1 MDYTVNRREFI
12 HLGSTAIAV
21 AAVDKRRPAAGGQP
35 RQDLA
40 LNRPVMVSS
49 VFYGPYQGAFAVD
62 GSPHSW
68 WASAAADPQ
77 YLIVDLQADCTIESV
92 RIEFI
97 HELGDPVPQVTRWTP
112 AHDELAG
119 YAVHYDVQVSA
130 DGKHWQTIFHTA
142 SGNGGTLTLDFTPFN
157 ARFVR
162 LNSMARSWRQ
172 WGVGIR
178 HFSVLGYCEHPRPA
192 AAGWTA
198 QRPPKAVPAATH
210 LASVG
215 GNLVDGWQLAM
226 SGPGGTAAKGE
237 EISRVGFDSSRW
249 YAAVVPGT
257 VLTTLVAANT
267 FPEPLFGL
275 NNLQIPEALNK
286 YSWWYRKTFTLA
298 AAAGGR
304 RLWLHADGIN
314 FRAKFWLNGKP
325 VGRLTGAFIR
335 GAFDIT
341 ELVKPA
347 GENALAVCVDPVP
360 HPGLPNEKSWHVSAS
375 INGGQPTRDGPNF
388 FCTVGWDWIC
398 GIRDRC
404 TGIWDHIYLKNTG
417 PVTLANP
424 FVKTVLP
431 LPDTSHA
438 TLTVEVDVSNAS
450 SSGQTGVLQ
459 GTIEGISFSRKVT
472 LGPGETRTVTLDAKD
487 YPQLVLHQP
496 RLWWPNGYGQPN
508 LYRLNLTFVMDAGVS
523 DESIIDFGVR
533 TFTYEKLP
541 ELVISCNGQK
551 IFVRGGDWGLD
562 DAMKKLPANR
572 MNAWIR
578 LHQMANLNMIRNW
591 TGESNSEEFFAQ
603 CDRHG
608 IMVWTEFWM
617 ANPGDGP
624 APDDPGVVLANARD
638 TILRYRHHACI
649 VIWCGRNEGPPPAII
664 NSALSAMAEDL
675 DGTRYYQ
682 PGSSFAGVQSGG
694 PYWYVDTEFYFQ
706 HGCNG
711 FKTEIGTVSV
721 PTVDS
726 LRGTMPEA
734 DLWPPTTDV
743 WAYHDFAR
751 FGAQN
756 VMTYLNTI
764 KTQFGPST
772 SVIDW
777 NRKAQMLN
785 YAGYRALFEGY
796 AHKLWHNVS
805 GVITWMSHP
814 AQRSTVWQLY
824 AHDLEAH
831 ASLYG
836 AQKGCQPRHVQ
847 FCPLDHSVEVVNTT
861 LGPLAGAKV
870 SAMVFALDGRQVHS
884 QEKNLD
890 LPANARTPVFKL
902 PPAAHLPRVYLISLK
917 LHDAAGAELSDNV
930 YWQGAKPQDLRAMNQ
945 MAQVRPA
952 GKCSLRQVGS
962 RVTIAVNLT
971 HGHSTPAIMIKLTPR
986 LGKDRILPAFIS
998 ENYITLFK
1006 GDSKTILIEYD
1017 IDQLTSPA
1025 AVPAHGEPAV
1035 EITGWNIAGQTVNA
1049 AAGALAGFSAESSD
1063 WQIGPFVR
1071 PVGHQPI
1078 IVHNPHATF
1087 RDPVTGKIVRWEFS
1101 HTFNPAAIAHAGKLY
1116 VLYRAEDNSGKG
1128 IGSFTSRIGLASS
1141 SDGVHF
1147 QPEPAPVFYPQPG
1160 PFEHFEWPGG
1170 CEDPRIVQASDG
1182 TFVLMFTGWN
1192 RKVPRLCVATS
1203 RDLHQW
1209 KHYGPAFREALHGR
1223 FLNYGCKS
1231 GSILTQR
1238 VGNTV
1243 QAVRVNGWFWM
1254 YWLNGNSV
1262 GIARSTD
1269 LLQWEPLLDETNAP
1283 ANVLEPGGKGF
1294 DSALTEPGPPAL
1306 LTDAGI
1312 VLIYNGSA
1320 GGPYAAGQALFAA
1333 TDPARLMARSAVPF
1347 FRPEL
1352 AWEKHGQYA
1361 AGTTFMEG
1369 LAWFKGRW
1377 HLFYGAADTCV
1388 GMAIGPA

>member
-1 MDYTVNRREFI
+1 MDYSVNRRDFI
-12 HLGSTAIAV
+12 HLGSAVIVVGAV
-21 AAVDKRRPAAGGQP
+21 ATDPPAVGRPQ
-35 RQDLA
+35 REDLA
-40 LNRPVMVSS
+40 LNRPVTVSS

-92 RIEFI
+92 RIEFV
-97 HELGDPVPQVTRWTP
+97 HELGDPVPQPTRWTP

-119 YAVHYDVQVSA
+119 YAVHYNVRVSA
-130 DGKHWQTIFHTA
+130 DGKHWRTIFHTA
-142 SGNGGTLTLDFTPFN
+142 SGNGGTLILNFTPFN

-162 LNSMARSWRQ
+162 LDSMARPWRQ

-178 HFSVLGYCEHPRPA
+178 HFAVLGYCEHPRPA
-192 AAGWTA
+192 ASGWTA
-198 QRPPKAVPAATH
+198 PPKPQAVPAATH
-210 LASVG
+210 FSVTG
-215 GNLVDGWQLAM
+215 GNLADGWQLAM
-226 SGPGGTAAKGE
+226 IGPGGTAAEGTD
-237 EISRVGFDSSRW
+237 ISRVGFDSSRW

-257 VLTTLVAANT
+257 VLTTLVAAKT
-267 FPEPLFGL
+267 FPDPLFGL
-275 NNLQIPEALNK
+275 NNLRIPEALNK
-286 YSWWYRKTFTLA
+286 YSWWYRKTFTLDA
-298 AAAGGR
+298 VPVGR
-304 RLWLHADGIN
+304 RIWLHADGVN
-314 FRAKFWLNGKP
+314 FRATFWLNGKP
-325 VGRLTGAFIR
+325 TGRLTGAFIR
-335 GAFDIT
+335 GVFDIT
-341 ELVKPA
+341 DQLVA
-347 GENALAVCVDPVP
+347 AAENALAVRVDPVP
-360 HPGLPNEKSWHVSAS
+360 HPGLPNEKSWNVSAS
-375 INGGQPTRDGPNF
+375 INGGQPTRDGPTF

-398 GIRDRC
+398 GIRDRS
-404 TGIWDHIYLKNTG
+404 TGIWDRIYFKNTG

-424 FVKTVLP
+424 FVKTELP
-431 LPDTSHA
+431 LPETTHA
-438 TLTVEVDVSNAS
+438 TLTVIVDITNS
-450 SSGQTGVLQ
+450 SPIGQTGTLN

-472 LGPGETRTVTLDAKD
+472 LGPGEARTITLDAKE
-487 YPQLVLHQP
+487 YPQLVMPQP
-496 RLWWPNGYGQPN
+496 RLWWPNGYGEPN
-508 LYRLNLTFVMDAGVS
+508 LYQLNLKFMMDGGVS
-523 DESIIDFGVR
+523 DEASIDFGVR
-533 TFTYEKLP
+533 AFTYEKRP
-541 ELVISCNGQK
+541 ELVILCNGEP

-578 LHQMANLNMIRNW
+578 MHQIANLNMIRNW
-591 TGESNSEEFFAQ
+591 TGESNSEEFFVQ

-638 TILRYRHHACI
+638 TILRYRHHPCI
-649 VIWCGRNEGPPPAII
+649 AIWCGRNEGPPPAII
-664 NSALSAMAEDL
+664 NSALNAMAQDL

-694 PYWYVDTEFYFQ
+694 PYGYVDPAFYFQ
-706 HGCNG
+706 PGCNG

-726 LRGTMPEA
+726 LRSTMPES
-734 DLWPPTTDV
+734 DLWPPTTNV

-764 KTQFGPST
+764 KSQFGPSAEPA
-772 SVIDW
+772 DW

-796 AHKLWHNVS
+796 AHKLWKNVS

-847 FCPLDHSVEVVNTT
+847 YCPLDHSIEVVNTT
-861 LGPLAGAKV
+861 LAPLNGATV
-870 SAMVFALDGRQVHS
+870 SAAVFTLDGRQVHTR
-884 QEKNLD
+884 EKKLD
-890 LPANARTPVFKL
+890 LSANARTHAFNL
-902 PPAAHLPRVYLISLK
+902 PAAETLPRAYLIRLK
-917 LHDAAGAELSDNV
+917 LHDSTGAELSENV
-930 YWQGAKPQDLRAMNQ
+930 YWQGRTPRDLRAMNQ

-952 GKCSLRQVGS
+952 GTCALRQVGS
-962 RVTIAVNLT
+962 RVTIAVKLT
-971 HGHSTPAIMIKLTPR
+971 HSHQTPALMVKLTPR
-986 LGKDRILPAFIS
+986 LGEDRILPAFIS
-998 ENYITLFK
+998 ENYITLFR
-1006 GDSKTILIEYD
+1006 GESKTIVIEYD
-1017 IDQLTSPA
+1017 LDELTSPA
-1025 AVPAHGEPAV
+1025 ATAARGQPVV
-1035 EITGWNIAGQTVNA
+1035 EMAGWNIAGQTVNA
-1049 AAGALAGFSAESSD
+1049 AAGAFIGFSAESSD
-1063 WQIGPFVR
+1063 WRIGPFVR

-1078 IVHNPHATF
+1078 IVHNPDATF
-1087 RDPVTGKIVRWEFS
+1087 RDPVTGKIVPWEFS
-1101 HTFNPAAIAHAGKLY
+1101 HTFNPAAIAHQGNLY

-1128 IGSFTSRIGLASS
+1128 IGSFTSRIGLAVS

-1147 QPEPAPVFYPQPG
+1147 HTRAAPVLFPEPG
-1160 PFEHFEWPGG
+1160 PMEHFEWPGG
-1170 CEDPRIVQASDG
+1170 CEDPRIVKSPDG
-1182 TFVLMFTGWN
+1182 TFVLTFTGWN
-1192 RKVPRLCVATS
+1192 RKVPRLCAATS

-1209 KHYGPAFREALHGR
+1209 KHHGPVFREAWNGR

-1231 GSILTQR
+1231 GSILTRR
-1238 VGNTV
+1238 VGDKV
-1243 QAVRVNGWFWM
+1243 EAVRVNDWFWM

-1262 GIARSTD
+1262 GIARSKD
-1269 LLQWEPLLDETNAP
+1269 LLAWEPLLDETNAP
-1283 ANVLEPGGKGF
+1283 TNVLEPAGDGF

-1312 VLIYNGSA
+1312 VLIYNGST

-1333 TDPARLMARSAVPF
+1333 GDPARLVARTAVPF
-1347 FRPEL
+1347 FRPEFP
-1352 AWEKHGQYA
+1352 WEKHGQYA

-1388 GMAIGPA
+1388 GTAIGPA